1 MTGTSQKITTTGTGR
16 DVSLAFILGG
26 TPDPVPC
33 FAISIRADPNNSAGK
48 AIYAGRLSA
57 VEPFYA
63 DDSRTY
69 YSAREE
75 EIIINDGGTSNLVLY
90 VDYSG
95 PMDPLAQYATVVTA
109 APIRVIGVKS
119 PNDPTP

>member
-1 MTGTSQKITTTGTGR
+1 MPGSTQAFSTTGTGI
-16 DVSLAFILGG
+16 DVSVSAILGG
-26 TPDPVPC
+26 VPDPTPS
-33 FAISIRADPNNSAGK
+33 FAISIRADPGNSSSK
-48 AIYAGRLSA
+48 FFKCGRLAA

-69 YSAREE
+69 YSARPE
-75 EIIINDGGTSNLVLY
+75 EIVINDQGTSGLLFY
-90 VDYSG
+90 VDFSG

-109 APIRVIGVKS
+109 NRVNPYGKA